1 MRITR
6 ITKTLLVAVSLVFL
20 PAKASDFGVWT
31 GLGATKKVGMFS
43 FTLDGG
49 FRSQNNLK
57 SVDRWNVGFGVE
69 YKPSAYFSVATSYDF
84 LYNYKCESKEAK
96 YDTWI
101 EKDDD
106 GNEYTEKEYKGYN
119 VKKPY
124 WRCKNRWNFDLT
136 GKLPIGRLTLSL
148 RERYQFTRAN
158 SVSSLVDKYRVNL
171 AGDVPEYKK
180 TDVKVRSANN
190 DSRLRSRLMADYDI
204 RHCPILR
211 LPTTCVAACNLRK
224 RAWVWERKLR
234 LTNKTNWMWDMFI
247 RIPEMM
253 FSVVV
258 NMSLTYPI
266 NINSDSCDNNL
277 I

>member
-158 SVSSLVDKYRVNL
+158 SVKSLVDKYRVNS

-180 TDVKVRSANN
+180 TDVKLRSANN

-204 RHCPILR
+204 RHCPLSPYAYIEI
-211 LPTTCVAACNLRK
+211 A
-224 RAWVWERKLR
+224 
-234 LTNKTNWMWDMFI
+234 
-247 RIPEMM
+247 
-253 FSVVV
+253 
-258 NMSLTYPI
+258 
-266 NINSDSCDNNL
+266 NNL
-277 I
+277 CSGMQLEKTRVGVGTEIKINKQNKLDVGYVYQDSRDDDFSGSEHVIDISYKYKF

>member
-1 MRITR
+1 
-6 ITKTLLVAVSLVFL
+6 
-20 PAKASDFGVWT
+20 
-31 GLGATKKVGMFS
+31 
-43 FTLDGG
+43 
-49 FRSQNNLK
+49 
-57 SVDRWNVGFGVE
+57 
-69 YKPSAYFSVATSYDF
+69 
-84 LYNYKCESKEAK
+84 KCESKEAK

-204 RHCPILR
+204 HHCPLSPYAYIEI
-211 LPTTCVAACNLRK
+211 A
-224 RAWVWERKLR
+224 
-234 LTNKTNWMWDMFI
+234 
-247 RIPEMM
+247 
-253 FSVVV
+253 
-258 NMSLTYPI
+258 
-266 NINSDSCDNNL
+266 NNL
-277 I
+277 CSGMQLEKTRVGVGTEIKINKQNKLDVGYVYQDSRDDDFSGSEHVIDISYKYKF